1 LEALS
6 PKPISRKEVH
16 EMSVTWR
23 SAIYSS
29 VLVLLLGLSC
39 AYADEVGYKA
49 HIKPIFDAKCLACHG
64 STSPEYPEFK
74 SEMERY
80 TRENKGPRMD
90 SYTYLIFFVGW
101 PDTGAIMR
109 RLDDGKN
116 TGDGKPGN
124 MYQYLGN
131 TEEERQENLAMF
143 KRWVGNWTLKRWR
156 EISKEELEAIK
167 VRY

>member
-1 LEALS
+1 MTS
-6 PKPISRKEVH
+6 I
-16 EMSVTWR
+16 WR
-23 SAIYSS
+23 SVVHSS
-29 VLVLLLGLSC
+29 LLVCVLTISLVH
-39 AYADEVGYKA
+39 ADEVGYKA
-49 HIKPIFDAKCLACHG
+49 HIKPIFEAKCVACHG

-74 SEMERY
+74 SNVERY

-116 TGDGKPGN
+116 TRDGKPGN
-124 MYQYLGN
+124 MYLYLGE
-131 TEEERQENLAMF
+131 TEEERQGNLAIF
-143 KRWVGNWTLKRWR
+143 KKWVGNWTLKRWR